1 MKAPSVI
8 WSGVLSAAVLLA
20 PSGGHAQDA
29 AIRGG
34 GPAPDRQA
42 ALLKNVR
49 LDQKLDAQGPLDL
62 EFRDETGQRVP
73 LRRFFGRKPVMMNLI
88 QYRCTNLCS
97 EEMKMLAQSLKE

>member
-1 MKAPSVI
+1 MNASSVTRLGLFTA
-8 WSGVLSAAVLLA
+8 SVLLVPA
-20 PSGGHAQDA
+20 IGHAQDA

-42 ALLKNVR
+42 ALLKDVR
-49 LDQKLDAQGPLDL
+49 LDQKLDAQVPLEL
-62 EFRDETGQRVP
+62 VFRDETGQRVP

-97 EEMKMLAQSLKE
+97 EEMK